1 MNLFLLNRPLHNYP
15 ESLFFFGGGVVFCG
29 VDGRLNGLDATCL
42 GTAF

>member
-15 ESLFFFGGGVVFCG
+15 ESLFFLGGVFCG